1 MKKLLLLLLLS
12 LGFIGNAFAV
22 GAYKCTPE
30 QAYAVTDEGIL
41 QNDKEKY
48 PMYFLSNPK
57 NQEFIIDRKTGRFLG
72 GGAVIRGDGETFS
85 ILHQGDSN
93 TEFKAYFAEAWSG

>member
-48 PMYFLSNPK
+48 PMYFYPTQKIKSLLLIEK
-57 NQEFIIDRKTGRFLG
+57 RVGF
-72 GGAVIRGDGETFS
+72 
-85 ILHQGDSN
+85 
-93 TEFKAYFAEAWSG
+93 